1 MTQILPKPIA
11 RQGRVFPDHQ
21 LDPVE
26 KARRQAE
33 NEAFGQRCRAIFE
46 RVAGEIIPQ
55 HYDWYIVI
63 EPDSGDYAIDPDD
76 KIASQKIHTKHPHAK
91 CLITRLN
98 ETGCCGKI

>member
-11 RQGRVFPDHQ
+11 RQGRVFPERQ

-33 NEAFGQRCRAIFE
+33 NEAFSQRCRAIFE
-46 RVAGEIIPQ
+46 RVAGELISQ
-55 HYDWYIVI
+55 YYDWYIVI
-63 EPDSGDYAIDPDD
+63 EPDSGDYAIDRDD
-76 KIASQKIHTKHPHAK
+76 KVASEKIHTKYPHSK
-91 CLITRLN
+91 CLIMRLN